1 MTRTKLPEVN
11 TAARDITAALASPS
25 NDQAPNASTRA
36 RSGTTIAKD
45 RMVLAA
51 IGRPSCGDAIRE
63 TNAKISIAATVP
75 RDAA

>member
-1 MTRTKLPEVN
+1 MTTTKLPEAN
-11 TAARDITAALASPS
+11 TAARGITAALASPS
-25 NDQAPNASTRA
+25 NDQTANANIRA
-36 RSGTTIAKD
+36 RSGTTIAKA